1 MSKLSA
7 LVTAQPTRSAL
18 AAKLHEQLVGMVDL
32 DLCHDLA
39 DVLVDDVLVPLA
51 TTAEPRRQ
59 FTPAHLGV
67 VYLLAEQQGATDV
80 RLRRLWD
87 ARSSRQTAP
96 WPWITDSGI
105 RTRRSELVSW
115 GLVEDTG
122 ARGESATGRPSR
134 IWSLVGVDPRKLGR
148 TPQPIPGVEDGVRD
162 RLLELLDEAAGDV
175 MVRSQLELVDE
186 FVGIRRAALQAA
198 SA

>member
-1 MSKLSA
+1 MSKLSHLINA
-7 LVTAQPTRSAL
+7 LEIRSAL
-18 AAKLHEQLVGMVDL
+18 AGKLHEQLVGMHSIDVCQDIV
-32 DLCHDLA
+32 
-39 DVLVDDVLVPLA
+39 DVLVDDVLVPL
-51 TTAEPRRQ
+51 TSSAEPRRQ

-87 ARSSRQTAP
+87 ARATRQAQP

-105 RTRRSELVSW
+105 RTRRSELVRW

-122 ARGESATGRPSR
+122 ARGESPTGRPAR

-148 TPQPIPGVEDGVRD
+148 TPEPIPGVEPGVRD
-162 RLLELLDEAAGDV
+162 RLLELLDEAGGDV
-175 MVRSQLELVDE
+175 MIRSQLELVDAV
-186 FVGIRRAALQAA
+186 VGIRQPAPAL
-198 SA
+198 